1 MMGKRSPLEVLR
13 RYTQNSVQS
22 SPVQCRAVQCGE
34 GRRAQSNALSLESI
48 CVQCSAVPRA
58 HHFIDVWKPRQDRWQ
73 DSVQCGIR
81 YLAVIGVSL
90 IIPKSRKASRPSG
103 VARRR
108 RGEITNGGGEFTGEG
123 SAFPPGWG

>member
-73 DSVQCGIR
+73 DSLER
-81 YLAVIGVSL
+81 RAVRQASPEGSLRGGSCAVGGVSE
-90 IIPKSRKASRPSG
+90 SA
-103 VARRR
+103 
-108 RGEITNGGGEFTGEG
+108 GGG
-123 SAFPPGWG
+123 